1 MFARPRW
8 TRLRLRTQV
17 ISMSRATTDGRRMC
31 SLASRASGEDPIG
44 TASAFQ
50 VCVAMELPTP
60 WVGLWSEAATAS
72 KELLDAF
79 APAWE
84 RGATVRPLALAPD
97 SVYSVPGKRR
107 VLFFKRPAMPFDTF
121 DRSEYIVPETALA
134 PLVDAYL
141 NSPANLQG
149 FRSYEQANSGM
160 RDLLVCTH
168 GNVDA
173 CCARFGFPA
182 YREIR
187 EECATGAS
195 GRVRAWRCSH
205 FGGHRFAPTMITFP
219 DGRYWARLNEGAS
232 RSVMSRAGDIEGL
245 VPHYRGWAGL
255 DTPFEQVVEREVWR
269 VEGWRWHDYRVSGRV
284 LDIGGG
290 LGVPDEELKVEDG
303 PEWAEVRLEFERP
316 DGSRGAYEAR
326 VEVCG
331 RVTTVGCG
339 RAAEPVLQYRLTR
352 FARFAGAWN
361 ARDLRGPEVPSHTPL
376 APAANAT
383 SY

>member
-8 TRLRLRTQV
+8 TRLRRRTQV

-44 TASAFQ
+44 TASAFE
-50 VCVAMELPTP
+50 VCVAIELPTP

-182 YREIR
+182 Y
-187 EECATGAS
+187 
-195 GRVRAWRCSH
+195 
-205 FGGHRFAPTMITFP
+205 
-219 DGRYWARLNEGAS
+219 
-232 RSVMSRAGDIEGL
+232 
-245 VPHYRGWAGL
+245 
-255 DTPFEQVVEREVWR
+255 
-269 VEGWRWHDYRVSGRV
+269 
-284 LDIGGG
+284 
-290 LGVPDEELKVEDG
+290 
-303 PEWAEVRLEFERP
+303 
-316 DGSRGAYEAR
+316 
-326 VEVCG
+326 
-331 RVTTVGCG
+331 
-339 RAAEPVLQYRLTR
+339 
-352 FARFAGAWN
+352 
-361 ARDLRGPEVPSHTPL
+361 
-376 APAANAT
+376 
-383 SY
+383 